1 MNTTNTQPVP
11 LIEVQAVSKYFG
23 SVIALKDISMSVNAG
38 EVMCLLG
45 DNGAG
50 KSTLIKIL
58 SGVYRPGDGHYMVE
72 GKEARFSSPR
82 EALSA
87 GIATVFQDL
96 AMIPLMGI
104 SRNFFLGSEPT
115 KGWGPFRRF
124 NVNFANRVTR
134 EELARMG
141 IQIRDTAQP
150 VGTLSGGERQ
160 SVAIARAVYFGAKVL
175 ILDEP
180 TAALGVKEA
189 GIVLRYIAQARAR
202 GLGVIFI
209 THNPHHAYPIG
220 DRFTL
225 LNRGHSMGTFA
236 KNEISREELT
246 GMMAGGEALEELSHE
261 LAEFARTDE
270 KAREALEAA
279 AHGFE
284 AEAEQ
289 LHIEQLPPK
298 FVDAEHQYEQSLPTD
313 GESIQ

>member
-1 MNTTNTQPVP
+1 MSTTNAQTPP
-11 LIEVQAVSKYFG
+11 LLEARNVSRYFG
-23 SVIALKDISMSVNAG
+23 SVIALKDISMIVRAG
-38 EVMCLLG
+38 QVMCLLG

-58 SGVYRPGDGHYMVE
+58 SGVYQPSEGQYLIE
-72 GKEARFSSPR
+72 GKEVHFTSPR
-82 EALSA
+82 DALGA

-96 AMIPLMGI
+96 AMIPLMGL

-124 NVNFANRVTR
+124 NIKHADQVTR
-134 EELARMG
+134 EELAKMG
-141 IQIRDTAQP
+141 IQVRETSQP

-160 SVAIARAVYFGAKVL
+160 CVAIARAVYFGAKVL

-189 GIVLRYIAQARAR
+189 GVVLRYIAQARAR
-202 GLGVIFI
+202 NLGVIFI

-220 DRFTL
+220 DHFTI
-225 LNRGHSMGTFA
+225 LNRGRSYGTFA
-236 KNEISREELT
+236 KSEISREELT

-270 KAREALEAA
+270 KAREAL
-279 AHGFE
+279 
-284 AEAEQ
+284 AEVAKEFGETAQQ
-289 LHIEQLPPK
+289 LHVEQLPPA
-298 FVDAEHQYEQSLPTD
+298 FEQAERHYDQLPSAD
-313 GESIQ
+313 GEGNR